1 MILISHRGNT
11 QGRLELYENQP
22 SYIDKAIS
30 EGFDVEIDVWYMNDM
45 LWLGH
50 DKADYDVDFRWFRDR
65 ITKLWIHCKNIESVE
80 FFSTDSYNYNYFW
93 HQEDTL
99 TLTSHKYI
107 WVFPGKQ
114 PVKNS
119 IAVMPELFNDNVDN
133 CIGICSDFIKNYK
146 S

>member
-11 QGRLELYENQP
+11 QGRLELFENKP
-22 SYIDKAIS
+22 DYIDKAIS
-30 EGFDVEIDVWYMNDM
+30 EGFDVEVDVWYRNGM

-50 DKADYDVDFRWFRDR
+50 DKADYNVEFRWFRDR

-80 FFSTDSYNYNYFW
+80 LFSTESYNYNYFW

-133 CIGICSDFIKNYK
+133 CVGICSDFIKNYK

>member
-11 QGRLELYENQP
+11 QGRLELFENQP
-22 SYIDKAIS
+22 NYIDKAIS
-30 EGFDVEIDVWYMNDM
+30 EGFDVEVDVWYKDTK
-45 LWLGH
+45 LFLGH
-50 DKADYDVDFRWFRDR
+50 DVAQYEVDFGWFIDR
-65 ITKLWIHCKNIESVE
+65 ITRLWIHCKNIEAVE
-80 FFSTDSYNYNYFW
+80 FFSQIEYDYNYFW

-99 TLTSHKYI
+99 ALTSHKYI

-119 IAVMPELFNDNVDN
+119 ISVTPELFNDSVDN

>member
-11 QGRLELYENQP
+11 QGRLELFENQP
-22 SYIDKAIS
+22 NYIDKTIS
-30 EGFDVEIDVWYMNDM
+30 EGFDVEVDVWVKNNDIY
-45 LWLGH
+45 LGH
-50 DKADYDVDFRWFRDR
+50 DSHDYNVNLKWFIDR
-65 ITKLWIHCKNIESVE
+65 INKLWIHCKNIESVE
-80 FFSTDSYNYNYFW
+80 FFHNSEHNFNFFW

-133 CIGICSDFIKNYK
+133 CIGVCSDFIKNYK

>member
-22 SYIDKAIS
+22 IYIDKAIS
-30 EGFDVEIDVWYMNDM
+30 EGFDVEIDVWYMNDT